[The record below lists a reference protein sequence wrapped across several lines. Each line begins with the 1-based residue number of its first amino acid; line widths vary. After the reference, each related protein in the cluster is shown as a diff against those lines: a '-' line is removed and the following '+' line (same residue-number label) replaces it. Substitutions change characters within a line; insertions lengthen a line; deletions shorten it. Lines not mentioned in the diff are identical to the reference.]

1 MLSYYFPTGFAMLCF
16 ILYFSDMKIL
26 LDIAP
31 EKTDFVLELLQNF
44 DFVRVEEV
52 SEELTDAHKAIIDRR
67 LADYR
72 ANPDS
77 ALDWEDVKREPNKRK
92 WSGGLSDETA
102 DKMLA
107 YVEKSRQEWEERH

>member
-1 MLSYYFPTGFAMLCF
+1 MQIIS
-16 ILYFSDMKIL
+16 I
-26 LDIAP
+26 
-31 EKTDFVLELLQNF
+31 ELLN
-44 DFVRVEEV
+44 DNALSLLKELEVLNILRLVKTEEIT
-52 SEELTDAHKAIIDRR
+52 EEITDAHKAIIDGR

-77 ALDWEDVKREPNKRK
+77 ALDWEDVKRELPRRK

-107 YVEKSRQEWEERH
+107 YVEKSRQEWEERI

>member
-1 MLSYYFPTGFAMLCF
+1 MLIYYFSTGFAIPRF

-52 SEELTDAHKAIIDRR
+52 SEELTDSQKAILDERWAGYIS
-67 LADYR
+67 
-72 ANPDS
+72 NPDS
-77 ALDWEDVKREPNKRK
+77 ALDWEDVRNELLTKYKP
-92 WSGGLSDETA
+92 A
-102 DKMLA
+102 
-107 YVEKSRQEWEERH
+107 